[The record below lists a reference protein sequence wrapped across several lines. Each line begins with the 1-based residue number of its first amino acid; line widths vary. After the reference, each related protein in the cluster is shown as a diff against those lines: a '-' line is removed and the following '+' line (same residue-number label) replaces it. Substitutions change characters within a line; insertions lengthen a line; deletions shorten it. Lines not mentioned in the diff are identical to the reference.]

1 MQSRFAA
8 ALWDLLRVQLRHSR
22 LSAAFSGVV
31 TFASFSAFGLVL
43 GYGGQLML
51 EQRLT
56 AGELTSFLLYTFSV
70 AVSVGQLGGLY
81 AGYREL
87 RGASV
92 RLFELLDTE
101 PLVADPARSTP
112 PAQPFAMGAGE
123 LSIEDLGFRYPGTAK
138 PALDGLSLHV
148 PGGSVVALVGPSGSG
163 KSTLFAL
170 LLRFYAA
177 DSGRIAVDGR
187 DIASIGL
194 ADLRRSIATVP
205 QEVFLFSGTIADN
218 LRLAVPEASLERLE
232 AAAAAAG
239 ALGFIR
245 AMELGF
251 ETQIGERGIRLS
263 AGQRQRLA
271 IARAFLANPRLLLLD
286 EATSSLD
293 ADSEAVVQ
301 EALERLF
308 VGRTTVVIAHRLAT
322 ARRADRI
329 HVLEGGRIA
338 ASGNHAE
345 LYASSEL
352 YRRYWSLQ
360 SLAGESPQGN
370 EFKSLDADP
379 PAPVR

>member
-1 MQSRFAA
+1 
-8 ALWDLLRVQLRHSR
+8 
-22 LSAAFSGVV
+22 
-31 TFASFSAFGLVL
+31 VL

-51 EQRLT
+51 EERLS

-101 PLVADPARSTP
+101 PLVEDPARSNP
-112 PAQPFAMGAGE
+112 PAQPFAMGPGE
-123 LSIEDLGFRYPGTAK
+123 LSIEDLRFRYPGNTK

-148 PGGSVVALVGPSGSG
+148 PGGSLVALVGPSGSG

-170 LLRFYAA
+170 LLRFYGAE
-177 DSGRIAVDGR
+177 SGRIAIDGR

-205 QEVFLFSGTIADN
+205 QEVFLFSGTIAEN
-218 LRLAVPEASLERLE
+218 LRLAAPEASLERLE

-239 ALGFIR
+239 ALEFIR
-245 AMELGF
+245 ATEQGF

-271 IARAFLANPRLLLLD
+271 IARAFLADPRLLLLD

-293 ADSEAVVQ
+293 ADSEAIVQ
-301 EALERLF
+301 AALERLF
-308 VGRTTVVIAHRLAT
+308 VGRTTLVIAHRLAT

-329 HVLEGGRIA
+329 HVIEAGRIA
-338 ASGNHAE
+338 ASGTHAE

-360 SLAGESPQGN
+360 SLAGESPRAN
-370 EFKSLDADP
+370 ELEPLDADP
-379 PAPVR
+379 EPRVP